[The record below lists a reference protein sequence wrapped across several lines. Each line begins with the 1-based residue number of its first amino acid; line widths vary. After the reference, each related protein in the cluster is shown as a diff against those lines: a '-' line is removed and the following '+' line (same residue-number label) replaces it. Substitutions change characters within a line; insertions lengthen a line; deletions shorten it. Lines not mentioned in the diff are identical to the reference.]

1 MGTLLRLLG
10 LVLLIAGGVVVFL
23 GATRLPDSL
32 PGGTAAEIVHVAD
45 FSVDPPRSPYLH
57 VVGGWYL
64 PYASLAVSEGEAD
77 SAPSFF
83 LIPLTD
89 ARSPLLADMRREAAA
104 TYDADADTD
113 AAARWDEYAA
123 SRLDLSGVPMLV
135 LSTDV
140 SRWTEERAVAVE
152 TRYVEGVAR
161 TADAAL
167 APELLGMLN
176 AQFDGIVPER
186 LRILYEG
193 EIPPAEESLR
203 LAMLLG
209 GLAGVLGLAMMV
221 ASLFTRRPRWLR

>member
-23 GATRLPDSL
+23 GARRLPDSL
-32 PGGTAAEIVHVAD
+32 PSGTAAEIVHIAD

-83 LIPLTD
+83 LIPLAATGN
-89 ARSPLLADMRREAAA
+89 SLLADMQREAEA
-104 TYDADADTD
+104 TYDGDVD
-113 AAARWDEYAA
+113 AAAGWDEYVA

-135 LSTDV
+135 LSTDAP
-140 SRWTEERAVAVE
+140 RWTEERAVAVE
-152 TRYVEGVAR
+152 TRYVEGVVR

-167 APELLGMLN
+167 APELLAMLDQ
-176 AQFDGIVPER
+176 QFDGIAPQR
-186 LRILYEG
+186 MRILYEG